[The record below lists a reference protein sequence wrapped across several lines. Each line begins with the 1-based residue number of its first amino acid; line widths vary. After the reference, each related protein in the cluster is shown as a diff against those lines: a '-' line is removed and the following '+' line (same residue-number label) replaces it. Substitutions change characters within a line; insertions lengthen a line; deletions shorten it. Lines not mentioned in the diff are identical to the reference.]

1 MLPLL
6 LLLLLLLLL
15 APPSLASSGVLGVI
29 LPFGPFAPS
38 VRGENTT
45 FTTASARL

>member
-1 MLPLL
+1 MLP

-29 LPFGPFAPS
+29 LRFAPNS

-45 FTTASARL
+45 FTRASARL

>member
-1 MLPLL
+1 MLP

-29 LPFGPFAPS
+29 LPFVRSFRSQFRA
-38 VRGENTT
+38 RGE
-45 FTTASARL
+45 

>member
-1 MLPLL
+1 MLPL

-29 LPFGPFAPS
+29 LPFGPFAP
-38 VRGENTT
+38 
-45 FTTASARL
+45 LCD